1 MGALLFHFE
10 KQILRRHL
18 VGQLSLRPGH
28 TRDVTQILAF
38 QDVAS
43 TLLTPAVTQICDS
56 VPQYVNQR
64 HR

>member
-1 MGALLFHFE
+1 MLLLFLFE

-18 VGQLSLRPGH
+18 VGQLSLRPEH
-28 TRDVTQILAF
+28 TGDMTQI

-43 TLLTPAVTQICDS
+43 KLLTLAVTQICDS
-56 VPQYVNQR
+56 VPQYVNLQ